1 METEPDT
8 NRMGAIPDNT
18 LGVDKTNINGNADKT
33 MGQVNTDK
41 VNIEGLADSGV
52 RSESMRKST

>member
-1 METEPDT
+1 
-8 NRMGAIPDNT
+8 MGAIPDNT

-52 RSESMRKST
+52 RRESMRKST